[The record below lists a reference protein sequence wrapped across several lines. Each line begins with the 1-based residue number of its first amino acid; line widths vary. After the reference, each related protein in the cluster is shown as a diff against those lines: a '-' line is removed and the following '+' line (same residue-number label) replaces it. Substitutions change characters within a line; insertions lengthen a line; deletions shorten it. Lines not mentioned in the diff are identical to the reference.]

1 VLPCVGLFEVP
12 TLTELFELIQDWHTN
27 IDPLLINSTTVR
39 SQRGVYA
46 ELKDYPWLLQDAG
59 IDLVDLLFQHMQEN
73 QELWETVVMTNLC
86 STKRLKIH
94 DLRLP
99 PLILQSFEAKVLQS
113 FTEQWETRFIG
124 NSSSDTTDNPVPPTI
139 LLVPRE
145 KCLDDNFWFQ
155 VDDTWRDFLSG
166 LGPDKECLLQNWR
179 EFMEHAAKLGL
190 VVHPWTERPE
200 LEYIGGDTSAFSFE
214 SVLDELT
221 FLFCTVGVHG
231 VFSESVEVAV
241 LAASIACPEASENS
255 APTTILPEGRDP
267 HPDSGNTLCY
277 ETDEEANLYVGLA
290 SFTLGVFLTVVIGLF
305 VNKRQQRRER
315 RPIQIPTVETTDDD
329 DDDHEML

>member
-1 VLPCVGLFEVP
+1 VVL
-12 TLTELFELIQDWHTN
+12 
-27 IDPLLINSTTVR
+27 
-39 SQRGVYA
+39 
-46 ELKDYPWLLQDAG
+46 K
-59 IDLVDLLFQHMQEN
+59 
-73 QELWETVVMTNLC
+73 NLC

-124 NSSSDTTDNPVPPTI
+124 NSSSDTTDNNPVPPTI

-166 LGPDKECLLQNWR
+166 LGPDKECLFQNWR
-179 EFMEHAAKLGL
+179 VFMEHATKSGL

-200 LEYIGGDTSAFSFE
+200 LEYIGGGGDDTSAFSFE

-231 VFSESVEVAV
+231 VFSESVQVAV
-241 LAASIACPEASENS
+241 LAASIACPENSENS
-255 APTTILPEGRDP
+255 APTTTILPEGGGDP
-267 HPDSGNTLCY
+267 HPDGGNTLCY
-277 ETDEEANLYVGLA
+277 ETDEDANLYIGLA
-290 SFTLGVFLTVVIGLF
+290 SFTLGMFLTVVLGLF

-329 DDDHEML
+329 DDDDNEML